1 MRDDQTVIS
10 LYFDKSEGIDI
21 ITIYQHDTSSN
32 CSSKLE
38 NKNVT
43 ENKQQK
49 ILLSFTKKNF
59 IKTDGYKNNYYVV

>member
-21 ITIYQHDTSSN
+21 ITIYQ
-32 CSSKLE
+32 
-38 NKNVT
+38 
-43 ENKQQK
+43 QK
-49 ILLSFTKKNF
+49 ILLSFTMKNF